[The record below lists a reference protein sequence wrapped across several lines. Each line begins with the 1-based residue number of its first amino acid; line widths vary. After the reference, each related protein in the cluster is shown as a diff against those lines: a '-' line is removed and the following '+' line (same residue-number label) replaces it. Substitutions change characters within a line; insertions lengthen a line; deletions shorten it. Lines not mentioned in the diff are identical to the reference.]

1 MLDPYKLNLSGKTAI
16 VTGASR
22 GIGTYIA
29 QTLSSKGISIIAIA
43 RDEGSLESTKSTI
56 ESNGGTCHIYPFDLK
71 NINALEGLITDI
83 WNQHGPVQV
92 LVNNAGIEYY
102 QHYDR
107 LNTDKISNII
117 TTNLRCPLE
126 LSRAILPRM
135 IKEKAGHIV
144 NIASLAGKKGVAYN
158 SVYSA
163 SKAGLLM
170 WSDALR
176 QEYKDS
182 PIDISVICPGFIS
195 EAGMFFDGHLDPPL
209 LLGSSKPQKVAD
221 AVLKS
226 LKKGSCELIVNQGPI
241 RPLLAL
247 GQISWKLA
255 DMIVGW
261 FGVTDL
267 NRKRISV

>member
-1 MLDPYKLNLSGKTAI
+1 MNLAGKTAI

-43 RDEGSLESTKSTI
+43 RDKSSLESIKFTI
-56 ESNGGTCHIYPFDLK
+56 DSNGGTCHIYPFDLK

-107 LNTDKISNII
+107 LNTDKISSII

-176 QEYKDS
+176 QSIKT
-182 PIDISVICPGFIS
+182 
-195 EAGMFFDGHLDPPL
+195 H
-209 LLGSSKPQKVAD
+209 Q
-221 AVLKS
+221 
-226 LKKGSCELIVNQGPI
+226 LIFP
-241 RPLLAL
+241 
-247 GQISWKLA
+247 
-255 DMIVGW
+255 
-261 FGVTDL
+261 
-267 NRKRISV
+267 